1 MNCKQC
7 GQPLP
12 EGTAFC
18 SFCGAKQDVAVQSS
32 AQPQMPPQAQP
43 QMYYEVKMKQK
54 KKKNPIVPVILN
66 LIALLLLF
74 SMNLNAAFKDQPDN
88 FIGISVYLLFIPLLL
103 SIGVLLLKNSTVK
116 LIISAIE
123 LVLSICIVLIIGS
136 QSGGL
141 FFLLLIFEIIVSSYE
156 LSYARNLK
164 KNYQVSENSK
174 FGKILSIIS
183 AVVALPIIILSI
195 TTVVPYQQYQNILD
209 RIKEVNAEEMFGM
222 LAEIDDFEKHHSQ
235 YTDKI
240 NEAVYEEIKLRITKG
255 DFGDA
260 SKTLAKINE
269 YKKHYPQYADKIDDE
284 IDWQINRCF
293 MDGNYEKASE
303 WLKALGKTKQ
313 ANELI
318 VWESFLNLK
327 NSSCELAE
335 KALITNLKDPASYK
349 SYGRTFYYDVIE
361 SGNNNE
367 VIIRSKVSIDYSATN
382 SFGGRIMDTY
392 VFDFPD
398 MPLKSLGLSSKEV
411 KEIVALEKIQMLN
424 RCLK

>member
-1 MNCKQC
+1 M
-7 GQPLP
+7 
-12 EGTAFC
+12 
-18 SFCGAKQDVAVQSS
+18 
-32 AQPQMPPQAQP
+32 
-43 QMYYEVKMKQK
+43 
-54 KKKNPIVPVILN
+54 
-66 LIALLLLF
+66 
-74 SMNLNAAFKDQPDN
+74 
-88 FIGISVYLLFIPLLL
+88 
-103 SIGVLLLKNSTVK
+103 
-116 LIISAIE
+116 
-123 LVLSICIVLIIGS
+123 
-136 QSGGL
+136 
-141 FFLLLIFEIIVSSYE
+141 
-156 LSYARNLK
+156 
-164 KNYQVSENSK
+164 
-174 FGKILSIIS
+174 
-183 AVVALPIIILSI
+183 
-195 TTVVPYQQYQNILD
+195 
-209 RIKEVNAEEMFGM
+209 
-222 LAEIDDFEKHHSQ
+222 
-235 YTDKI
+235 
-240 NEAVYEEIKLRITKG
+240 RITKG

-318 VWESFLNLK
+318 VWESFLSLK

-398 MPLKSLGLSSKEV
+398 MPLRSLGLSSKEV

>member
-18 SFCGAKQDVAVQSS
+18 SVCGAKQDVAVQSS
-32 AQPQMPPQAQP
+32 TQP
-43 QMYYEVKMKQK
+43 QMYYEVKVKQK

-66 LIALLLLF
+66 LIAAALVF
-74 SMNLNAAFKDQPDN
+74 SLNLYSVFTDQPDN

-116 LIISAIE
+116 LIIFIIE
-123 LVLSICIVLIIGS
+123 FVSSIGIILIIGS

-222 LAEIDDFEKHHSQ
+222 L
-235 YTDKI
+235 
-240 NEAVYEEIKLRITKG
+240 V
-255 DFGDA
+255 
-260 SKTLAKINE
+260 
-269 YKKHYPQYADKIDDE
+269 
-284 IDWQINRCF
+284 
-293 MDGNYEKASE
+293 
-303 WLKALGKTKQ
+303 
-313 ANELI
+313 
-318 VWESFLNLK
+318 
-327 NSSCELAE
+327 
-335 KALITNLKDPASYK
+335 
-349 SYGRTFYYDVIE
+349 
-361 SGNNNE
+361 
-367 VIIRSKVSIDYSATN
+367 
-382 SFGGRIMDTY
+382 
-392 VFDFPD
+392 
-398 MPLKSLGLSSKEV
+398 
-411 KEIVALEKIQMLN
+411 
-424 RCLK
+424 